1 LDDNS
6 FAVGLLYAP
15 VLRQGPQY
23 EEVALFSWKPL
34 PGADETAVNYGSVM
48 GLLSDT
54 HMDTNQFSS
63 LAVAFY
69 ITYLAFELPTGYL
82 MQRLPTAKYLGFNGN

>member
-1 LDDNS
+1 
-6 FAVGLLYAP
+6 
-15 VLRQGPQY
+15 
-23 EEVALFSWKPL
+23 
-34 PGADETAVNYGSVM
+34 M